1 MLGIFDELLTSM
13 VQNGFLIEEAL
24 RAYGC
29 VVTFVVGSVLFE
41 EVMTVGGDTIAK
53 RLTVLKEIVTHQ
65 PGRYDSLTSVVA
77 RIDRWRFDEIFELG
91 LRSLIA
97 GLQAP
102 NAQSLER

>member
-1 MLGIFDELLTSM
+1 MLGIFDEPLTSM
-13 VQNGFLIEEAL
+13 VQNDFPIEEAM

-41 EVMTVGGDTIAK
+41 KVMTVRGDIIAK
-53 RLTVLKEIVTHQ
+53 RLTVLKEIVVHQ
-65 PGRYDSLTSVVA
+65 PDRYDSLTSVVA
-77 RIDRWRFDEIFELG
+77 RVDRWSFDDIFELG